1 MPTPHHILQQYW
13 QHSSFRGEQ
22 EAIISAVLAQKD
34 CLALLPTGGGKSIC
48 FQVPTMLMDGLC
60 LVISPL
66 IALMKDQVENL
77 HKRGIQALAIH
88 SGMNFYEVKE
98 TLEKAASG
106 EYKFLYVSPER
117 LETTLFKDYVRAM
130 QICLIAVDEAHCISQ
145 WGYDFRPAYL
155 NINKLREAI
164 HKVPIIALTASAT
177 PTVQEDIIS
186 KLQFAD
192 GLVFKQSFERPN
204 LSYSVFNVDS
214 KINKA
219 INILTNV
226 PGSGIVYC
234 RNRSQTKL
242 VAHLLSLQNISADYY
257 HAGLSN
263 NERNEKQQ
271 LWISNKTRVMVCTN
285 AFGMGIDKP
294 DVRTVIHYD
303 TPDCLENYY
312 QEAGRAGRDGK
323 KSYAILLYDDKD
335 VTSLQDLTDIRF
347 PLMYDIKKVYQALAD
362 FLHIPVGSGEGMY
375 FSFDLISFT
384 KNFQLNII
392 MVMAVLKALEQEG
405 YISFNESV
413 FLPSKV
419 QFVAPKDILN
429 DIEKT
434 HPKLDP
440 LVKCLLRSY
449 SGILDNQTSISEKQ
463 IAKLTRLTEAEVKA
477 TLEQLQAFGIIQYTP
492 QKESPQLHF
501 FTNRAPAQYLVFN
514 QVAYLQRKHIYQKRV
529 ALILQYLQLT
539 KQCRSAHISK
549 YFGDDAA
556 LGCGIC
562 DICLANKSN
571 TLSTSTFISIQQHIM
586 EVLDNNNLINVTE
599 LLTQLH
605 HINKH
610 HIWQVLSFLQDQKV
624 ININTQSIVQAIKQP
639 H

>member
-1 MPTPHHILQQYW
+1 MSTPHHILQQYW
-13 QHSSFRGEQ
+13 QHSNFRGEQ
-22 EAIISAVLAQKD
+22 EAIITAVLAQKD

-48 FQVPTMLMDGLC
+48 FQVPTMLMEGLC

-77 HKRGIQALAIH
+77 QKRGIQALAIH

-98 TLEKAASG
+98 TLEKAVSG
-106 EYKFLYVSPER
+106 DYKFLYVSPER
-117 LETTLFKDYVRAM
+117 LETNLFKDYVHAM
-130 QICLIAVDEAHCISQ
+130 PICLIAVDEAHCISQ
-145 WGYDFRPAYL
+145 WGYDFRPSYL
-155 NINKLREAI
+155 NINKLREALD
-164 HKVPIIALTASAT
+164 KVPIIALTASAT

-186 KLQFAD
+186 KLQLAD

-219 INILTNV
+219 VTILTNV
-226 PGSGIVYC
+226 PGSSIVYC

-263 NERNEKQQ
+263 QERNEKQQ
-271 LWISNKTRVMVCTN
+271 QWISNKTRVMVCTN

-335 VTSLQDLTDIRF
+335 VTSLQALADIRF
-347 PLMYDIKKVYQALAD
+347 PIMYDIKKVYQALAD
-362 FLHIPVGSGEGMY
+362 FLHIPVGAGEGMY
-375 FSFDLISFT
+375 YSFDLISFT

-419 QFVAPKDILN
+419 QFIAPKNVLN
-429 DIEKT
+429 EIEES
-434 HPKLDP
+434 HPTLDP
-440 LVKCLLRSY
+440 VVKCLLRSY

-463 IAKLTRLTEAEVKA
+463 IAKLTRLTEADVKA
-477 TLEQLQAFGIIQYTP
+477 TLEQLQAFGIIQYTA
-492 QKESPQLHF
+492 QKESPQLHY

-514 QVAYLQRKHIYQKRV
+514 QAAYQQRKHIYQERV
-529 ALILQYLQLT
+529 DVMLQYLQLT
-539 KQCRSAHISK
+539 KQCRSQYISK
-549 YFGDDAA
+549 YFGDDTAQ
-556 LGCGIC
+556 GCGIC
-562 DICLANKSN
+562 DTCLANKTN
-571 TLSTSTFISIQQHIM
+571 ALSANAFALIQQQIM
-586 EVLDNNNLINVTE
+586 QVVKANSSIIASE
-599 LLTQLH
+599 LLKQLQPT
-605 HINKH
+605 NKH
-610 HIWQVLSFLQDQKV
+610 HIWQVLLFLQDQKLLS
-624 ININTQSIVQAIKQP
+624 INDLNEITVV
-639 H
+639 

>member
-1 MPTPHHILQQYW
+1 MFTPHHILQQYW
-13 QHSSFRGEQ
+13 QHNAFRGEQ
-22 EAIISAVLAQKD
+22 EAIITAVLAQKD

-77 HKRGIQALAIH
+77 QKRGIQALAIH

-98 TLEKAASG
+98 TLEKAVSG

-117 LETTLFKDYVRAM
+117 LETNLFKDYVHGIP
-130 QICLIAVDEAHCISQ
+130 ICLIAVDEAHCISQ
-145 WGYDFRPAYL
+145 WGYDFRPSYL
-155 NINKLREAI
+155 NINKLREALD
-164 HKVPIIALTASAT
+164 KVPIIALTASAT
-177 PTVQEDIIS
+177 PTVQADIIS
-186 KLQFAD
+186 KLQLAD
-192 GLVFKQSFERPN
+192 GLIFKQSFERPN

-219 INILTNV
+219 ITILTNV
-226 PGSGIVYC
+226 PGSSIVYC

-263 NERNEKQQ
+263 QERNEKQQ
-271 LWISNKTRVMVCTN
+271 QWISNKTRVMVCTN

-335 VTSLQDLTDIRF
+335 VTSLQALADIRF
-347 PLMYDIKKVYQALAD
+347 PVMYDIKKVYQALAD
-362 FLHIPVGSGEGMY
+362 FLHIPVGAGEGMY
-375 FSFDLISFT
+375 YSFDLISFT

-419 QFVAPKDILN
+419 QFIAPKNVLN
-429 DIEKT
+429 DIEQS

-440 LVKCLLRSY
+440 VVKCLLRSY
-449 SGILDNQTSISEKQ
+449 SGILDNQISISEKQ
-463 IAKLTRLTEAEVKA
+463 IAKLTRLTEADVKA
-477 TLEQLQAFGIIQYTP
+477 TLEQLQAFGIIQYTA
-492 QKESPQLHF
+492 QKESPQLHY

-514 QVAYLQRKHIYQKRV
+514 QAAYQQRKHIYQERV
-529 ALILQYLQLT
+529 DVMLQYLQLT
-539 KQCRSAHISK
+539 KQCRSQYISK
-549 YFGDDAA
+549 YFGDDTAQ
-556 LGCGIC
+556 GCGIC
-562 DICLANKSN
+562 DTCLANKTN
-571 TLSTSTFISIQQHIM
+571 VLSANAFALIQQQIM
-586 EVLDNNNLINVTE
+586 QVVKANTSISVTE
-599 LLTQLH
+599 LLKQLQPT
-605 HINKH
+605 NKH
-610 HIWQVLSFLQDQKV
+610 HIWQVLLFLQDQKLLS
-624 ININTQSIVQAIKQP
+624 INDLNEITVV
-639 H
+639 

>member
-1 MPTPHHILQQYW
+1 MTTPHHILQQYW
-13 QHSSFRGEQ
+13 HHSNFRGEQ
-22 EAIISAVLAQKD
+22 EAIINTVLAQKD

-77 HKRGIQALAIH
+77 QKRGIQALAIH

-106 EYKFLYVSPER
+106 DYKFLYVSPER
-117 LETTLFKDYVRAM
+117 LETTLFKDHLHTI

-145 WGYDFRPAYL
+145 WGYDFRPSYL
-155 NINKLREAI
+155 NINKLREVLD
-164 HKVPIIALTASAT
+164 KVPIIALTASAT
-177 PTVQEDIIS
+177 PTVQADIIC
-186 KLQFAD
+186 KLQLAD
-192 GLVFKQSFERPN
+192 GLIFKQSFERPN

-219 INILTNV
+219 ITILTNV
-226 PGSGIVYC
+226 PGSSIIYC
-234 RNRSQTKL
+234 RNRSQTKS

-257 HAGLSN
+257 HAGLSSS
-263 NERNEKQQ
+263 ERNEKQQ
-271 LWISNKTRVMVCTN
+271 QWITNKTRVMVCTN

-323 KSYAILLYDDKD
+323 KSYAVLLYDDKD
-335 VTSLQDLTDIRF
+335 VTSLQALADIRF
-347 PLMYDIKKVYQALAD
+347 PIMYDIKKVYQALAD
-362 FLHIPVGSGEGMY
+362 FLHIPVGAGEGMY
-375 FSFDLISFT
+375 YSFDLISFT

-419 QFVAPKDILN
+419 QFIAPKNVLN
-429 DIEKT
+429 DIEQS

-440 LVKCLLRSY
+440 VVKCLLRSY

-463 IAKLTRLTEAEVKA
+463 IAKLTRLTEADVKA
-477 TLEQLQAFGIIQYTP
+477 TLEQLQAFGIVQYTP
-492 QKESPQLHF
+492 QKESPQLHY

-514 QVAYLQRKHIYQKRV
+514 QAAYQQRKHIYQERV
-529 ALILQYLQLT
+529 DVMLQYLQLT
-539 KQCRSAHISK
+539 KQCRSQYISK
-549 YFGDDAA
+549 YFGDDTAQ
-556 LGCGIC
+556 GCGIC
-562 DICLANKSN
+562 DTCLANKTN
-571 TLSTSTFISIQQHIM
+571 VLSANAFALIQQQILQL
-586 EVLDNNNLINVTE
+586 VKANASITVTE
-599 LLTQLH
+599 LLKQLQPT
-605 HINKH
+605 NKH
-610 HIWQVLSFLQDQKV
+610 HIWQVLLFLQDQKLLT
-624 ININTQSIVQAIKQP
+624 INDLNEITAV
-639 H
+639 